1 MHRVVL
7 LVVGADVPQTSP
19 APHVPKKH
27 GCPRFEIGWHFFE
40 SVFASLQARP
50 SDSKQPTGA
59 RVATNQN
66 SQPFAL
72 QLASQES
79 PARPCENA
87 AHTPAAPDW
96 SVGTH
101 ATGPIS
107 DLHCPSAAS
116 LIEHGSPMACVAATK
131 PRHALRISTALQVC
145 AAAW

>member
-1 MHRVVL
+1 MRLSQLRESAPRVSGWQVSPMQARPSAQPPPQYSPSKAGAMHRVVL

-87 AHTPAAPDW
+87 AHTP
-96 SVGTH
+96 
-101 ATGPIS
+101 
-107 DLHCPSAAS
+107 
-116 LIEHGSPMACVAATK
+116 
-131 PRHALRISTALQVC
+131 
-145 AAAW
+145 